1 MSKPLQVM
9 IVLGMILM
17 TGFLI
22 FSFQQKEKSKADY
35 VEFQQLERLKEQGK
49 VEEITF
55 EEWKKQNPTAS
66 DKYLE
71 WRKQQLENPNK
82 PEDPKPEDPKPE
94 DPKPEDPKSK

>member
-1 MSKPLQVM
+1 MSKTLQVM
-9 IVLGMILM
+9 IVLGVILM
-17 TGFLI
+17 TGFLV

-71 WRKQQLENPNK
+71 WRKQQLEK
-82 PEDPKPEDPKPE
+82 PAQPEATQPEATQPEAAQPEAAQPK
-94 DPKPEDPKSK
+94 